1 MAKYY
6 EDFKLLNTP
15 QEVISNCNSLTV
27 LNTGTATAVLN
38 GVDII
43 PGAQY
48 VILGNQ
54 DEYNETRYRLSFT
67 GVGTEQVVVIRKI
80 IK

>member
-38 GVDII
+38 GVEII

-48 VILGNQ
+48 VILPFKF
-54 DEYNETRYRLSFT
+54 YRCRNRTSFSNT
-67 GVGTEQVVVIRKI
+67 
-80 IK
+80 